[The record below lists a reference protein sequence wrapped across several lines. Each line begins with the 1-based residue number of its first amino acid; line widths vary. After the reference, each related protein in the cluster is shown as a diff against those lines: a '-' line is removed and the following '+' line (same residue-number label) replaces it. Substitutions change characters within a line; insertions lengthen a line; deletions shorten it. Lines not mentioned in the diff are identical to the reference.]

1 MDSSSAMAWATG
13 KVPIAKRSQFSS
25 PPRLSLSP
33 RWPKWKPRLTNFN
46 SIFVHARDTTDRQ
59 ALIPGSKVSFIFE
72 ADAKGGKAKEVSVEE
87 MAEAVVLTE
96 GPREMGTVKVSV
108 IISPYLVLRFMR
120 MRDVHC
126 CDGIDEEQTLT
137 SLAPTALEYGQSL
150 RIHWAGERRGGVSR
164 PMMLFPDLLSPQS
177 LPRLIWS

>member
-25 PPRLSLSP
+25 PPRLSHST
-33 RWPKWKPRLTNFN
+33 RWSKWKPRLTYFF

-108 IISPYLVLRFMR
+108 IVSPYLVLRFMR